1 MRKVTAEHL
10 IDAIGEIDPAY
21 VQEAEQWREQASQ
34 RKRAE
39 KGQSAGRGG
48 SGYFLRLAAA
58 AACLLLVVGGAALAL
73 RNAELGGMS
82 GGADS
87 NTNGGPE
94 AGSTE
99 SGGPE
104 AGSTE
109 SGSTEA
115 GGSEA
120 GSTESGGSE
129 AGSTESGS
137 TEAGGSEAGSTEA
150 GGSKSGA
157 GATAGAGEQEGAGE
171 ALGTRIPKIP
181 EEAAE
186 VEVVHYSGGREDKS
200 LAEGNDLR
208 DLRAWMENLELGEP
222 IIYGEGEAPVG
233 DGRES
238 YVFRF
243 EGGELSYRMFD
254 TCYLVVR
261 DAWYP
266 VQNPTAPPVL

>member
-1 MRKVTAEHL
+1 M
-10 IDAIGEIDPAY
+10 
-21 VQEAEQWREQASQ
+21 
-34 RKRAE
+34 
-39 KGQSAGRGG
+39 
-48 SGYFLRLAAA
+48 
-58 AACLLLVVGGAALAL
+58 

-82 GGADS
+82 GGAES
-87 NTNGGPE
+87 NTNGSPE

-99 SGGPE
+99 SGG
-104 AGSTE
+104 A
-109 SGSTEA
+109 
-115 GGSEA
+115 
-120 GSTESGGSE
+120 
-129 AGSTESGS
+129 
-137 TEAGGSEAGSTEA
+137 EAGSTEA
-150 GGSKSGA
+150 GSTEAGSTEAGSPESGGPESGGAEAGAGASA
-157 GATAGAGEQEGAGE
+157 GATAGAGEQEEEGAGG
-171 ALGTRIPKIP
+171 ALETRIPKIP

-243 EGGELSYRMFD
+243 EGGELSYRMYD

>member
-10 IDAIGEIDPAY
+10 IDAIGGIDPAY
-21 VQEAEQWREQASQ
+21 VQEAELWREQAPQ
-34 RKRAE
+34 RKREE
-39 KGQSAGRGG
+39 KGQNAGRGG
-48 SGYFLRLAAA
+48 SGYLLRLAAA

-87 NTNGGPE
+87 NTNGSPE

-99 SGGPE
+99 S
-104 AGSTE
+104 
-109 SGSTEA
+109 
-115 GGSEA
+115 
-120 GSTESGGSE
+120 
-129 AGSTESGS
+129 
-137 TEAGGSEAGSTEA
+137 GGSEAGSTEA

>member
-10 IDAIGEIDPAY
+10 IDAIGGIDPAY
-21 VQEAEQWREQASQ
+21 VQEAELWREQAPQ

-39 KGQSAGRGG
+39 KGQNAGRGG
-48 SGYFLRLAAA
+48 SGYLLRLAAA

-87 NTNGGPE
+87 NTNGSPE

-99 SGGPE
+99 S
-104 AGSTE
+104 
-109 SGSTEA
+109 
-115 GGSEA
+115 
-120 GSTESGGSE
+120 
-129 AGSTESGS
+129 
-137 TEAGGSEAGSTEA
+137 GGSEAGSTEA

-243 EGGELSYRMFD
+243 EGGELSYRMYD

>member
-10 IDAIGEIDPAY
+10 IDAIGGIDPAY
-21 VQEAEQWREQASQ
+21 VQEAELWREQAPQ

-39 KGQSAGRGG
+39 KGQNAGRGG
-48 SGYFLRLAAA
+48 SGYLLRLAAA

-87 NTNGGPE
+87 NTNGSP
-94 AGSTE
+94 
-99 SGGPE
+99 
-104 AGSTE
+104 
-109 SGSTEA
+109 
-115 GGSEA
+115 EA

-129 AGSTESGS
+129 AGSTEAGS

-243 EGGELSYRMFD
+243 EGGELSYRMYD

>member
-99 SGGPE
+99 SGGP
-104 AGSTE
+104 
-109 SGSTEA
+109 
-115 GGSEA
+115 
-120 GSTESGGSE
+120 E

>member
-87 NTNGGPE
+87 NTNGGP
-94 AGSTE
+94 
-99 SGGPE
+99 
-104 AGSTE
+104 
-109 SGSTEA
+109 
-115 GGSEA
+115 
-120 GSTESGGSE
+120 
-129 AGSTESGS
+129 
-137 TEAGGSEAGSTEA
+137 EAGSTEA